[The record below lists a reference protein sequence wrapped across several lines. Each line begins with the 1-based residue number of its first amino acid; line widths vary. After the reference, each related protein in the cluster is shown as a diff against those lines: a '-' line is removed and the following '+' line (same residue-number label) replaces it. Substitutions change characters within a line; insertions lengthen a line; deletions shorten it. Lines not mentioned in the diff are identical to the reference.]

1 MLELVGGLF
10 IWGLLRLGMLL
21 LLLSLLSSTQPEWRS
36 NRLALMIDI
45 TIRFLPLGYD
55 PIAISTYLLLL
66 LLCSLDIFLLN
77 IIKLSLLG
85 GGSISSSGII
95 WLLVLW
101 SWWGIV
107 MNAINLWIL
116 LCLIGL
122 MMNIK
127 NIIVIFMLLMLLL

>member
-1 MLELVGGLF
+1 
-10 IWGLLRLGMLL
+10 
-21 LLLSLLSSTQPEWRS
+21 
-36 NRLALMIDI
+36 MIDI

-95 WLLVLW
+95 
-101 SWWGIV
+101 
-107 MNAINLWIL
+107 
-116 LCLIGL
+116 
-122 MMNIK
+122 
-127 NIIVIFMLLMLLL
+127 